1 MYILDDEVIF
11 FILIVNAGLVS
22 GLIFMTT
29 AIIIEKDFEFEK
41 LSAYECGFDAYEDTR
56 KPFDVQFYIFAMLFL
71 IYDIEVAFLFPWVLV
86 LGITGWL
93 GYITGL
99 IFIFMLGLSLAYE
112 WASGCLDWEQY
123 ETYEI
128 TVPIE

>member
-1 MYILDDEVIF
+1 MYILNDEVIF
-11 FILIVNAGLVS
+11 FILLVNAALVS

-29 AIIIEKDFEFEK
+29 AIIIEKDYEYQK

-99 IFIFMLGLSLAYE
+99 IFILMLGLSLV
-112 WASGCLDWEQY
+112 L
-123 ETYEI
+123 
-128 TVPIE
+128 

>member
-1 MYILDDEVIF
+1 
-11 FILIVNAGLVS
+11 
-22 GLIFMTT
+22 MTT
-29 AIIIEKDFEFEK
+29 AIIIEKDYEYQK

-99 IFIFMLGLSLAYE
+99 IFILMLGLSLAYE

-128 TVPIE
+128 IVSIE